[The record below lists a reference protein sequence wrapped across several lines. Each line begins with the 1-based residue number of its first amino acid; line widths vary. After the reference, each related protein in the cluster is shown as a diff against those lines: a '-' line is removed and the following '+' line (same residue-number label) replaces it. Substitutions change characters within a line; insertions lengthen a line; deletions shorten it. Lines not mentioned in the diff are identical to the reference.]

1 MRGLKSTIAL
11 IVVLAGLGA
20 YIYFV
25 TWKQADTA
33 STSNKEKVFSSVEA
47 DKIEDLKVT
56 SSAGDATS
64 LKKSGGEWQ
73 IVQPIAAKA
82 DASEVNG
89 ITAALSSIEITRVVD
104 ENPTCLN
111 DYVLSN
117 PRVEIDFKT
126 GRVMDYRKP
135 LISAKSATGS
145 DLFATRRDEQ
155 TAI

>member
-56 SSAGDATS
+56 SPAGDASS

-73 IVQPIAAKA
+73 IAQPSAAKP

-89 ITAALSSIEITRVVD
+89 ITAALSSIEITRD
-104 ENPTCLN
+104 A
-111 DYVLSN
+111 
-117 PRVEIDFKT
+117 
-126 GRVMDYRKP
+126 
-135 LISAKSATGS
+135 SALA
-145 DLFATRRDEQ
+145 
-155 TAI
+155 AIGWTI